1 MRVKRN
7 LSLDQLKKHRFSL
20 AIAVIAVLSLL
31 VMHVF
36 WLSPL
41 LEKKREVSERITQ
54 QQQMTQKYQEK
65 LAKSKDLKETLGNQ
79 ERELTRLQKKVFR
92 GDDSYQLAA
101 KLGEMLATKGSQDIN
116 VKSYQVLA
124 SKEYGLYQEV
134 QLKFDFTATIMGLQN
149 FLSSLQ
155 KSPAAILVQQLRVQK
170 IQRKVGHDLV
180 VSVVLTALMEPSK
193 RS

>member
-1 MRVKRN
+1 MKVNRN
-7 LSLDQLKKHRFSL
+7 FSLGHFKKHRFSL
-20 AIAVIAVLSLL
+20 AMAVITVLGLL

-36 WLSPL
+36 WLSPI
-41 LEKKREVSERITQ
+41 LEKKWELSERIAQ

-79 ERELTRLQKKVFR
+79 EKELSRLQKKVFR